1 MFKPH
6 KSGRLHIIRD
16 KLLLVIFIIL
26 LINTTLIAF
35 GYYFTISLLTGTDS
49 VLLYKQEL
57 ARDLSDYSQRL
68 ARNLEVHDMPS
79 VRYALAE
86 YDYAV
91 ETATGSDELIEVIIN
106 EGRRLQEIIHNEADS
121 RIRERVLIA
130 INNDIRVQQTEEV
143 KHMAIRISN
152 GQLTISPEYL
162 LEEGTVKHIEKLF
175 SPDRYYDN
183 KNIDVEIENGVGQI
197 IVPQT
202 FDEQIRALSDDLN
215 SMRIRLQE
223 TRVIA
228 GLSEMVGPGIILQV
242 YDAENNSGS
251 DSLVHDA
258 DIRDIVN
265 ELFSAGA
272 RGVSVGNQRL
282 TATSAIRCIGP
293 LVMVNHNQIPA
304 NPVVIQAVGD
314 PELLIS
320 GLQIIANE
328 LERERG
334 LIFEISASG
343 FIKLPAYTHNE

>member
-1 MFKPH
+1 MFKPQ
-6 KSGRLHIIRD
+6 KSGRLHFIKD
-16 KLLLVIFIIL
+16 KLLLVILIIL
-26 LINTTLIAF
+26 LINTSLIAF
-35 GYYFTISLLTGTDS
+35 GYYYTISLFTGTDS

-57 ARDLSDYSQRL
+57 AHDLSDYSQQM

-91 ETATGSDELIEVIIN
+91 ETATGSDELIDVIIN
-106 EGRRLQEIIHNEADS
+106 EGRRLQEIIHKEADS

-143 KHMAIRISN
+143 KHMTIRISN

-162 LEEGTVKHIEKLF
+162 LEEGTVKHIKKLF
-175 SPDRYYDN
+175 SPDRYHGN
-183 KNIDVEIENGVGQI
+183 RNIDIEIENGAGQI

-223 TRVIA
+223 TRVMA

-242 YDAENNSGS
+242 YDAENNTGS

>member
-1 MFKPH
+1 MLRPQKP
-6 KSGRLHIIRD
+6 GRLHFIKD
-16 KLLLVIFIIL
+16 KLLLVILSIL
-26 LINTTLIAF
+26 LINTFLIAF
-35 GYYFTISLLTGTDS
+35 GYYYTISRFTGTDS
-49 VLLYKQEL
+49 ALLYRQEL

-68 ARNLEVHDMPS
+68 ARNLEVHEVPL

-106 EGRRLQEIIHNEADS
+106 EGRRVQEIIHQEADS

-130 INNDIRVQQTEEV
+130 VNNDIRVQQTEEV
-143 KHMAIRISN
+143 KHITIRISD
-152 GQLTISPEYL
+152 GQLTVSPEYL
-162 LEEGTVKHIEKLF
+162 LEEGTVKHIEKIF
-175 SPDRYYDN
+175 AADRYYDYRN
-183 KNIDVEIENGVGQI
+183 LDIEIENGVGQI

-202 FDEQIRALSDDLN
+202 FDEQVRALSDDLS

-223 TRVIA
+223 TRVMA

-242 YDAENNSGS
+242 YDAENNTGS

-314 PELLIS
+314 PDLLIS